1 MDQDLVDKKAIVLV
15 RGNPDDHNPDP
26 IQYFINQHQIEVL
39 GEQFYDWRSRDGNW
53 AFRRY
58 EDQLA
63 FSKGVE
69 MGVNCIIV
77 EPNFFFSIGQ
87 VSRFEQRLIIQMMEK
102 LNMPLVSITRTFDS
116 LSYNH
121 STLDDDQL
129 FEVVVNYGKTEKP
142 VI

>member
-1 MDQDLVDKKAIVLV
+1 
-15 RGNPDDHNPDP
+15 
-26 IQYFINQHQIEVL
+26 
-39 GEQFYDWRSRDGNW
+39 
-53 AFRRY
+53 
-58 EDQLA
+58 
-63 FSKGVE
+63 